1 MKRTMLIVVLAVGAA
16 VLAPGASAGKP
27 TFIPPSLPPDLLIQD
42 SCPFPV
48 VVHSVVDDE
57 VVRIFGDGRVA
68 ITGTATRRFTNVL
81 TGGSEEFVVPGT
93 EFFTPNPDGT
103 TTARLEGL
111 HMPYGPPGFLGPG
124 SPGFLWITAGP
135 IVALL
140 GADGFPLAVDRLGST
155 ILHDLCAELA

>member
-1 MKRTMLIVVLAVGAA
+1 MKHTVLIVALVVGAA
-16 VLAPGASAGKP
+16 VAAPGASAGKP
-27 TFIPPSLPPDLLIQD
+27 TFIPPSVPPDLLISD

-48 VVHSVVDDE
+48 NVHSVVEEE
-57 VVRIFGDGRVA
+57 VVRIFSDGRVT
-68 ITGTATRRFTNVL
+68 ITGAATRRFTNVL
-81 TGGSEEFVVPGT
+81 SGRSEEFFVPGT

-135 IVALL
+135 ILALL
-140 GADGFPLAVDRLGST
+140 GTDGFPIAIDRLGSA